1 MSDDSSD
8 NEDYSSYS
16 GSDDE
21 VSDYESSRKVQD
33 YQKNLEKIPRKLNL
47 RRPFFNFF

>member
-33 YQKNLEKIPRKLNL
+33 YDEKSRKTA
-47 RRPFFNFF
+47 

>member
-21 VSDYESSRKVQD
+21 VSDYESSRIVQD
-33 YQKNLEKIPRKLNL
+33 NNKSRKTT
-47 RRPFFNFF
+47 